1 MVYKSCC
8 FYPTEYKKVYQF
20 LDNMK
25 QEGYIVK
32 SIDFKK
38 EKAEFIKSS
47 SEYVYGIDYS
57 ILYTRNRCFFD
68 EDNERF
74 DIAKLSGWKLQCF
87 TDGIGIW
94 VHDDVKEST
103 PFFLD
108 EEYKQIEQKDY
119 DNNLKL
125 YKKWLGII
133 TFLFVLTLLIFIFDN
148 HSKSFYHQSVFLIYI
163 IVISIWKIKHEQ
175 LLSDQILKV
184 LSINYV
190 VAFCFSYFPF
200 YLSMFFELITF
211 LVSID
216 IIRDESFMLK
226 KIQYLNI
233 YKIVIIIITLYS
245 TLVYKI

>member
-1 MVYKSCC
+1 M
-8 FYPTEYKKVYQF
+8 
-20 LDNMK
+20 
-25 QEGYIVK
+25 
-32 SIDFKK
+32 
-38 EKAEFIKSS
+38 
-47 SEYVYGIDYS
+47 
-57 ILYTRNRCFFD
+57 
-68 EDNERF
+68 
-74 DIAKLSGWKLQCF
+74 
-87 TDGIGIW
+87 
-94 VHDDVKEST
+94 
-103 PFFLD
+103 
-108 EEYKQIEQKDY
+108 
-119 DNNLKL
+119 
-125 YKKWLGII
+125 
-133 TFLFVLTLLIFIFDN
+133 FVLTLLIFIFDN
-148 HSKSFYHQSVFLIYI
+148 HSKSFYYQSVFLIYI